1 MVTLVCTAIRFGGFP
16 ALARSFR
23 TYSRLQQSSST
34 GHLPGHPSSPYLSS
48 FQNAVFDS
56 INANGSSAAN
66 LQDNGGGGGKVARG
80 IPTYR
85 LMDGNGNLLP
95 GVQEEDLQ
103 LQKEEAVKM
112 IRNMLLL
119 PALDVILY
127 NAQRQG
133 RISFMMTSHGE
144 EAAVIG
150 SASALDPK
158 DEVFAQYREMG
169 VLLYRGYNLNQVMSQ
184 VRMKTDNSLLSKLSD
199 KFLLKI
205 TIPFPS
211 PSFRSLERRTI

>member
-1 MVTLVCTAIRFGGFP
+1 MVPLVCTALRVGTLP

-23 TYSRLQQSSST
+23 AYARLESSST
-34 GHLPGHPSSPYLSS
+34 GHLPGHPSSPYLSC

-56 INANGSSAAN
+56 VNANSSSASTC
-66 LQDNGGGGGKVARG
+66 QESSKIARG

-103 LQKEEAVKM
+103 LQQEEAVKM

-184 VRMKTDNSLLSKLSD
+184 VRA
-199 KFLLKI
+199 
-205 TIPFPS
+205 IP
-211 PSFRSLERRTI
+211 LHTNY